1 VAESPIAGRGSA
13 FALPL
18 RERVVIWLC
27 VIGVTALAWTYLVR
41 LGQGMAPAMPAGAMT
56 ADMGMAMD
64 APWALREVAFLFWM
78 WAVMMVGMMAPSAT
92 PVLLLFA
99 GLQARR
105 TEGRAPFAVS
115 LFALGYAIVWIGF
128 CACAALAQ
136 WALHDTAVLSAP
148 MNAASGPVGGAILCA
163 AGAYQLLP
171 FKGVCLARCRSPV
184 SFLVMHWR
192 DGALGALSMGARHGV
207 WCLGCCWALMAVLFA
222 VGVMNLVW
230 VAALAL
236 FVLVEK
242 TGPAGVAI
250 GRAGSVMLLA
260 AGVLMLVI
268 R

>member
-1 VAESPIAGRGSA
+1 MPESPIAGRGPA

-18 RERVVIWLC
+18 RGRVVIWLC
-27 VIGVTALAWTYLVR
+27 VIGVTALAWAYLVR
-41 LGQGMAPAMPAGAMT
+41 LGQGMAPSAMT

-78 WAVMMVGMMAPSAT
+78 WAVMMIGMMAPSAT

-105 TEGRAPFAVS
+105 TTGRVPFAVP
-115 LFALGYAIVWIGF
+115 LFALGYGIVWIGF

-136 WALHDTAVLSAP
+136 WALHDIAVLSTP
-148 MNAASGPVGGAILCA
+148 MSAASGRVGGAILCA
-163 AGAYQLLP
+163 AGVYQLLP
-171 FKGVCLARCRSPV
+171 IKSVCLAHCRSPA

-192 DGALGALSMGARHGV
+192 DGALGALRMGARHGV
-207 WCLGCCWALMAVLFA
+207 FCLGCCWALMAVLFA

-250 GRAGSVMLLA
+250 ARVGGAVLIA
-260 AGVLMLVI
+260 AGVLMLVA